1 MAWNRQRRVLV
12 VDDDPSIIET
22 FGAILRSEGYEVL
35 TASSGR
41 DAVALAR
48 QEPVDLILLDLVMP
62 GMDGLAALPQLR
74 EARPTAPVV
83 ILCADVEPDGEV
95 EAFGSGAVAVLLKPP
110 DVDKLLR
117 MVEEL
122 TGRRDESRPDR

>member
-22 FGAILRSEGYEVL
+22 FGAILKSEGYEVL

>member
-1 MAWNRQRRVLV
+1 MAWKRQRRVLV
-12 VDDDPSIIET
+12 VDDDPSIIES
-22 FGAILRSEGYEVL
+22 FGAILRSEGYEV
-35 TASSGR
+35 ASATNGR
-41 DAVALAR
+41 DAVELAR
-48 QEPVDLILLDLVMP
+48 REPVDLILLDLAMP
-62 GMDGLAALPQLR
+62 GMDGLAALPHLR

-122 TGRRDESRPDR
+122 TGRGEDSRPHR

>member
-12 VDDDPSIIET
+12 VDDDPSIVET
-22 FGAILRSEGYEVL
+22 FGAILRSEGYEV
-35 TASSGR
+35 ASATNGR
-41 DAVALAR
+41 DAVELAR
-48 QEPVDLILLDLVMP
+48 REPIDLILLDLVMP

-95 EAFGSGAVAVLLKPP
+95 EAFGSGAVAVLVKPP

-117 MVEEL
+117 MVNEL
-122 TGRRDESRPDR
+122 TGRREDSSPDR